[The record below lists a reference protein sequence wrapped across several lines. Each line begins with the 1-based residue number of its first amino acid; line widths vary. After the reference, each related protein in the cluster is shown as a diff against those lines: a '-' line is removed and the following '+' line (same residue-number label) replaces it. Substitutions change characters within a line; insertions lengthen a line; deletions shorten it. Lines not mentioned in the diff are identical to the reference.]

1 MSGNLRLN
9 GATSGYS
16 ELAAPDVAGDQT
28 FTFPATGGVLG
39 LAGGLRIEQIV
50 NNLTNTGE
58 ATTSTN
64 YVDTKL
70 GAVITPKSTSNK
82 VLVIVNQTLSPV
94 SSGTNGFAK
103 LRILRGTTT
112 ILSDARVSFVV
123 QHDHHTYSYTVLDSP
138 TTNVAVQYKTQMAT
152 STSSYTLEAQHAGLR
167 TSCITLIEL
176 SGF

>member
-50 NNLTNTGE
+50 NNLTDGDA
-58 ATTSTN
+58 ATSSIN
-64 YVDTKL
+64 YVDTRL
-70 GAVITPKSTSNK
+70 GAVITPKSTNNK

-94 SSGTNGFAK
+94 SSGTTGFAK
-103 LRILRGTTT
+103 LRLLRGTTP
-112 ILSDARVSFVV
+112 ILRDERISFVT
-123 QHDHHTYSYTVLDSP
+123 QYDHGLYSYTVLDSP
-138 TTNVAVQYKTQMAT
+138 ATNVAVQYKTQMAT
-152 STSSYTLEAQHAGLR
+152 STSSYTLEAQHAGLADF
-167 TSCITLIEL
+167 LHHPH
-176 SGF
+176 